1 MTEMVIFRR
10 QTGLVAIVEA
20 LDAVRQM
27 LLREQVT
34 PMQAASYLGCL
45 NLHLARSIGL
55 SGDVLD
61 QVEQC
66 GGLLC
71 PHCQAY
77 VGFISDLS
85 ALCHVCGEPV
95 FPSTTEDGAP
105 ASE

>member
-1 MTEMVIFRR
+1 MTEMVFFGGR
-10 QTGLVAIVEA
+10 TGLVAIVEA
-20 LDAVRQM
+20 IDAVRQM
-27 LLREQVT
+27 LMHGQVT
-34 PMQAASYLGCL
+34 PLQAASYLGCL

-55 SGDVLD
+55 SGDVLE

-85 ALCHVCGEPV
+85 ALCHVCGQPV
-95 FPSTTEDGAP
+95 FPQAAEDAAEAGN
-105 ASE
+105 

>member
-1 MTEMVIFRR
+1 MAEMVIFGRE
-10 QTGLVAIVEA
+10 TGLVAIVEA
-20 LDAVRQM
+20 IDAVRQM
-27 LLREQVT
+27 LVRGQVT
-34 PMQAASYLGCL
+34 PQQAASYLGCL

-55 SGDVLD
+55 RGDALA

-95 FPSTTEDGAP
+95 FPKIGEEGETAGT
-105 ASE
+105 